1 MSLTLFP
8 AATYAVGTYTKEF
21 IPAYASP
28 GYFPIKGIVCS
39 INYTAEGSGSAT
51 LDFKLQYRDGDAWKD
66 IVGASIV
73 QKTDPGDIDLM
84 IYPGRTAV
92 ANRVVDLPVFEAL
105 RAVAVV
111 GTNTET
117 FSVAMDTLP

>member
-1 MSLTLFP
+1 MAVLFP
-8 AATYAVGTYTKEF
+8 SADRVPATYTKEF
-21 IPAYASP
+21 TRPKDA
-28 GYFPIKGIVCS
+28 KGIVCS
-39 INYTAEGSGSAT
+39 INYTAEGGAGST

-66 IVGASIV
+66 ITGASIV
-73 QKTDPGDIDLM
+73 QLGAVGDIDLM

-111 GTNTET
+111 GTTSVT
-117 FSVAMDTLP
+117 FSVSLDTLL

>member
-21 IPAYASP
+21 LPAFAAHDGVY
-28 GYFPIKGIVCS
+28 KGIVCS
-39 INYTAEGSGSAT
+39 INYTAEGSASST

-66 IVGASIV
+66 IVGAAIV
-73 QKTDPGDIDLM
+73 QLTGVGDIDLM
-84 IYPGRTAV
+84 VYPGRTAA
-92 ANRVVDLPVFEAL
+92 ANRVVDLPVPEAL

-111 GTNTET
+111 GTANVT
-117 FSVAMDTLP
+117 FNVALDTLA

>member
-1 MSLTLFP
+1 MLQLFASADRAP
-8 AATYAVGTYTKEF
+8 ATYTKEF

-66 IVGASIV
+66 IVGAAIV
-73 QKTDPGDIDLM
+73 QLTGVGDIDLM
-84 IYPGRTAV
+84 VYPGRTAA
-92 ANRVVDLPVFEAL
+92 ANRVVDLPVPEAL

-111 GTNTET
+111 GTANVT
-117 FSVAMDTLP
+117 FNVALDTLA